1 MGCFCL
7 PHSGFVQQVHA
18 LDKAKRGEN
27 SMGKLRVF
35 GPVPSRRLGKS
46 VGINNIPP
54 KICTYSCVYC
64 QLGRSLKMVAD
75 RQEYYDPNDL
85 LIEAKEKITNAKMNN
100 ESIDYLAI
108 VPDGE
113 PTLDKNL
120 GKLIDLLKPLGFKVG
135 VITNSTLLKI
145 PDVRQDISKAD
156 WVSVKIDTLDEKIW
170 RKIDRPHKKIAFD
183 SMLNGIR
190 AFSRE
195 YNGQFVTETMLVK
208 DLNDDIENI
217 RKVAEFIGEI
227 KPSVAYLSIPIR
239 PPAEKW
245 VEAPEEQKI
254 NRAYQIF
261 RDQSLT
267 TEYLIGYEGNEFAY
281 TGNIEEDILS
291 ITSVHPMREDAVKEY
306 LKKTNSNFSIIEKM
320 LSENKIIV
328 SEYNDDR
335 FYLRKLINR

>member
-1 MGCFCL
+1 
-7 PHSGFVQQVHA
+7 
-18 LDKAKRGEN
+18 
-27 SMGKLRVF
+27 MGKIRVF

-75 RQEYYDPNDL
+75 RQEYYDPSDL
-85 LIEAKEKITNAKMNN
+85 LIEAKEKITNAKTNN
-100 ESIDYLAI
+100 EAIDYLAI

-120 GKLIDLLKPLGFKVG
+120 GELIELLKPLGFKVA
-135 VITNSTLLKI
+135 VITNSTLLQR
-145 PDVRQDISKAD
+145 PDVREDISKAD
-156 WVSVKIDTLDEKIW
+156 WVSVKIDTLDENTW
-170 RKIDRPHKKIAFD
+170 RKIDRPHKKIVFD
-183 SMLNGIR
+183 SMLNGIKT
-190 AFSRE
+190 FSRE
-195 YNGQFVTETMLVK
+195 YNGQFVTETMLIRN
-208 DLNDDIENI
+208 LNDDIENI
-217 RKVAEFIGEI
+217 TKVAEFIRKI
-227 KPSVAYLSIPIR
+227 KPSIAYLSIPTR

-267 TEYLIGYEGNEFAY
+267 AEYLIGYEGNEFAY

-306 LKKTNSNFSIIEKM
+306 LKKANSNFSIIEKM
-320 LSENKIIV
+320 IQENKIIV

-335 FYLRKLINR
+335 FYLKKLISR

>member
-1 MGCFCL
+1 M
-7 PHSGFVQQVHA
+7 
-18 LDKAKRGEN
+18 DKI
-27 SMGKLRVF
+27 RVF

-75 RQEYYDPNDL
+75 RQEYYDPSDL
-85 LIEAKEKITNAKMNN
+85 LIEAKEKITNAKTNN
-100 ESIDYLAI
+100 EAIDYLAI

-120 GKLIDLLKPLGFKVG
+120 GELIELLKPLGFKVA
-135 VITNSTLLKI
+135 VITNSTLLQR
-145 PDVRQDISKAD
+145 PDVREDISKAD
-156 WVSVKIDTLDEKIW
+156 WVSVKIDTLDENTW
-170 RKIDRPHKKIAFD
+170 RKIDRPHKKIVFD
-183 SMLNGIR
+183 SMLNGIKT
-190 AFSRE
+190 FSRE
-195 YNGQFVTETMLVK
+195 YNGQFVTETMLIRN
-208 DLNDDIENI
+208 LNDDIENI
-217 RKVAEFIGEI
+217 TKVAEFIRKI
-227 KPSVAYLSIPIR
+227 KPSIAYLSIPTR

-267 TEYLIGYEGNEFAY
+267 AEYLIGYEGNEFAY

-306 LKKTNSNFSIIEKM
+306 LKKANSNFSIIEKM
-320 LSENKIIV
+320 IQENKIIV
-328 SEYNDDR
+328 SEYNDNR
-335 FYLRKLINR
+335 FYLKKLISR

>member
-1 MGCFCL
+1 
-7 PHSGFVQQVHA
+7 
-18 LDKAKRGEN
+18 
-27 SMGKLRVF
+27 MGKIRVF

-75 RQEYYDPNDL
+75 RQEYYDPSDL
-85 LIEAKEKITNAKMNN
+85 LIEAKEKITNAKTNN
-100 ESIDYLAI
+100 EAIDYLAI

-120 GKLIDLLKPLGFKVG
+120 GELIELLKPLGFKVA
-135 VITNSTLLKI
+135 VITNSTLLQR
-145 PDVRQDISKAD
+145 PDVREDISKAD
-156 WVSVKIDTLDEKIW
+156 WVSVKIDTLDENTW
-170 RKIDRPHKKIAFD
+170 RKIDRPHKKIVFD
-183 SMLNGIR
+183 SMLNGIKT
-190 AFSRE
+190 FSRE
-195 YNGQFVTETMLVK
+195 YNGQFVTETMLIRN
-208 DLNDDIENI
+208 LNDDIENI
-217 RKVAEFIGEI
+217 TKVAEFISKI
-227 KPSVAYLSIPIR
+227 KPSIAYLSIPTR

-267 TEYLIGYEGNEFAY
+267 AEYLIGYEGNEFAY

-306 LKKTNSNFSIIEKM
+306 LKKANSNFSIIEKM
-320 LSENKIIV
+320 IQENKIIV
-328 SEYNDDR
+328 SEYNDNR
-335 FYLRKLINR
+335 FYLKKLISR

>member
-1 MGCFCL
+1 ML
-7 PHSGFVQQVHA
+7 T
-18 LDKAKRGEN
+18 
-27 SMGKLRVF
+27 F
-35 GPVPSRRLGKS
+35 GPIPSRRLGRS
-46 VGINNIPP
+46 LGINNIPP

-64 QLGRSLKMVAD
+64 QLGRSLKMVAE

-85 LIEAKEKITNAKMNN
+85 LLEAKEKITNAKTNN
-100 ESIDYLAI
+100 EAIDYLAI

-120 GKLIDLLKPLGFKVG
+120 GELIDLLKPLGFKVA

-145 PDVRQDISKAD
+145 PGVRQDISKAD
-156 WVSVKIDTLDEKIW
+156 WVSVKIDTLDETIW
-170 RKIDRPHKKIAFD
+170 RKIDRPHKKIVFD
-183 SMLNGIR
+183 SMLDGIKT
-190 AFSRE
+190 FSRE
-195 YNGQFVTETMLVK
+195 YNGQFVTETMLVRN
-208 DLNDDIENI
+208 LNDDIENI
-217 RKVAEFIGEI
+217 RKVAEFIREI

-267 TEYLIGYEGNEFAY
+267 AEYLIGYEGNEFAY

-291 ITSVHPMREDAVKEY
+291 ITSVHPMREDGVKEY
-306 LKKTNSNFSIIEKM
+306 LKKANSNFSIIEKM
-320 LSENKIIV
+320 IKENKIIV
-328 SEYNDDR
+328 SDYNDDR
-335 FYLRKLINR
+335 FYLRKLISR

>member
-1 MGCFCL
+1 
-7 PHSGFVQQVHA
+7 
-18 LDKAKRGEN
+18 
-27 SMGKLRVF
+27 MGKIRVF

-64 QLGRSLKMVAD
+64 QLGRSSKMVAD
-75 RQEYYDPNDL
+75 RQEYYEPNDL
-85 LIEAKEKITNAKMNN
+85 LIEVKEKITNSKINN
-100 ESIDYLAI
+100 EPIDYLAI

-120 GKLIDLLKPLGFKVG
+120 GELIDLLKPLGFKVA

-145 PDVRQDISKAD
+145 PGVRQDISKAD

-170 RKIDRPHKKIAFD
+170 RKIDRPHKNIVFD

-195 YNGQFVTETMLVK
+195 YNGQLVTETMLVK

-217 RKVAEFIGEI
+217 KKVAEFIGEI

-291 ITSVHPMREDAVKEY
+291 ITSVHPMREDAVEEY
-306 LKKTNSNFSIIEKM
+306 LKKANSNFSIIEQM
-320 LSENKIIV
+320 LKENKIIV
-328 SEYNDDR
+328 SVYNDER
-335 FYLRKLINR
+335 FYLRKLI

>member
-1 MGCFCL
+1 
-7 PHSGFVQQVHA
+7 
-18 LDKAKRGEN
+18 
-27 SMGKLRVF
+27 MGKIRVF

-75 RQEYYDPNDL
+75 RQEYYDPSDL
-85 LIEAKEKITNAKMNN
+85 LIEAKEKITNAKTNN
-100 ESIDYLAI
+100 EAIDYLAI

-120 GKLIDLLKPLGFKVG
+120 GELIELLKPLGFKVA
-135 VITNSTLLKI
+135 VITNSTLLQR
-145 PDVRQDISKAD
+145 PDVREDISKAD
-156 WVSVKIDTLDEKIW
+156 WVSVKIDTLDENTW
-170 RKIDRPHKKIAFD
+170 RKIDRPHKKIVFD
-183 SMLNGIR
+183 SMLNGIKT
-190 AFSRE
+190 FSRE
-195 YNGQFVTETMLVK
+195 YNGQFVTETMLIRN
-208 DLNDDIENI
+208 LNDDIENI
-217 RKVAEFIGEI
+217 TKVAEFIRKI
-227 KPSVAYLSIPIR
+227 KPSIAYLSIPTR

-267 TEYLIGYEGNEFAY
+267 AEYLIGYEGNEFAY

-306 LKKTNSNFSIIEKM
+306 LKKANSNFSIIEKM
-320 LSENKIIV
+320 IQENKIIV
-328 SEYNDDR
+328 SEYNDNR
-335 FYLRKLINR
+335 FYLKKLISR

>member
-1 MGCFCL
+1 
-7 PHSGFVQQVHA
+7 
-18 LDKAKRGEN
+18 
-27 SMGKLRVF
+27 MGKIRVF

-85 LIEAKEKITNAKMNN
+85 LIEAKEKITNAKTNN
-100 ESIDYLAI
+100 EAIDYLAI

-120 GKLIDLLKPLGFKVG
+120 GELIELLKPLGFKVA
-135 VITNSTLLKI
+135 VITNSTLLQR
-145 PDVRQDISKAD
+145 PDVREDICKAD
-156 WVSVKIDTLDEKIW
+156 WVSVKIDTLDETIW
-170 RKIDRPHKKIAFD
+170 RKIDRPHRKIVFD
-183 SMLNGIR
+183 SMLNRIKT
-190 AFSRE
+190 FSRE
-195 YNGQFVTETMLVK
+195 YNGQFVTETMLVRN
-208 DLNDDIENI
+208 LNDDIENI
-217 RKVAEFIGEI
+217 RKVAEFIREI

-245 VEAPEEQKI
+245 VEAPEGQKI

-267 TEYLIGYEGNEFAY
+267 AEYLIGYEGNEFAY

-306 LKKTNSNFSIIEKM
+306 LKKANSNFSIIEKM
-320 LSENKIIV
+320 IKENKIIV

-335 FYLRKLINR
+335 FYLRKLISR